1 MIKNILLDM
10 GNVIIDI
17 HIPLTHRAFAKLA
30 QLDDDAATEL
40 FRAKAF
46 FRHFE
51 TGEVPEAEFRAMLKR
66 EFRGNAWTDSAIDE
80 AWCSLLL
87 EMPKE
92 RLDLIAEL
100 GKKYRVFLL
109 SNTNPI
115 HVREITRR
123 AARMDVDFPGLF
135 ERMFLS
141 SEMGLMKPDPAIYE
155 RVLQEADLKPEET
168 LFVDDSLD
176 NILAAGSL
184 GIQTIHLEPLGMLV
198 EKMKS
203 YLV

>member
-1 MIKNILLDM
+1 MIKNILFDM

-17 HIPLTHRAFAKLA
+17 DISLTHRAFARMA
-30 QLDDDAATEL
+30 QLDNVTADEL

-51 TGEVPEAEFRAMLKR
+51 TGEVSELEFRTMMKR
-66 EFRGNAWTDSAIDE
+66 EFAGADWVDKAIDE
-80 AWCSLLL
+80 AWCALLL
-87 EMPKE
+87 DMPKE
-92 RLDLIAEL
+92 RLDLIAAL

-123 AARMDVDFPGLF
+123 AAALGVDFSGLF
-135 ERMFLS
+135 ERLFLS
-141 SEMGLMKPDPAIYE
+141 SEMGKMKPDPAIY
-155 RVLQEADLKPEET
+155 RQVLAEAGLIPQET
-168 LFVDDSLD
+168 LFVDDNLD
-176 NILAAGSL
+176 NVLAAGTL
-184 GIQTIHLEPLGMLV
+184 GIQTIHLHPLGTV
-198 EKMKS
+198 IEKLQI

>member
-1 MIKNILLDM
+1 MLKSILFDM

-17 HIPLTHRAFAKLA
+17 NIPLTHQAFAKLA
-30 QLDDDAATEL
+30 QLDEVTADEL

-51 TGEVPEAEFRAMLKR
+51 IGEVSEVQFRTLLKQEFQGADWVD
-66 EFRGNAWTDSAIDE
+66 EAIDE
-80 AWCSLLL
+80 AWCALLL

-92 RLDLIAEL
+92 RLDLIAAL

-115 HVREITRR
+115 HVREISRR
-123 AARMDVDFPGLF
+123 AAEMGVDFPGLF

-141 SEMGLMKPDPAIYE
+141 SEMGKMKPDPAIYLQ
-155 RVLQEADLKPEET
+155 VLEEANLVPEET

-176 NILAAGSL
+176 NILAAGAQ
-184 GIQTIHLEPLGMLV
+184 GIQTIHLNPLGTV
-198 EKMKS
+198 IEKMQP